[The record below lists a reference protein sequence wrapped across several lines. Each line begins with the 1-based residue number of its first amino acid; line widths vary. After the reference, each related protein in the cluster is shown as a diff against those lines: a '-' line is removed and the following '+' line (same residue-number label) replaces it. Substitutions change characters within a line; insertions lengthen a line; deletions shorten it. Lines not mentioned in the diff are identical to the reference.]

1 MTDAAPGLE
10 PGALSEPEAESEAEP
25 VSELPEPEPEPE
37 PPANSPVDA
46 EPPAPAHAPSAA
58 PSEAAAE
65 AAAPTWSDSEAAAQ
79 PPAEPDPEAE
89 TQSEAWEA
97 PAQSFTPLGA
107 TFRVMDV
114 DDVALELPAQFPAV
128 TLVES
133 EPPNRVLVFPVGL
146 TEGTAMAS
154 ALRRMEGRRP
164 MTHELFMHVL
174 QRARIDVIA
183 VRLTGREEGNLLAQ
197 LDLMTPSGRERVDCR
212 PSDGLILALRM
223 PVSSPILVDERLLET
238 VGDVAPVDD
247 GGYA

>member
-1 MTDAAPGLE
+1 MRLTPRLRPPDAPPDAP
-10 PGALSEPEAESEAEP
+10 
-25 VSELPEPEPEPE
+25 
-37 PPANSPVDA
+37 
-46 EPPAPAHAPSAA
+46 
-58 PSEAAAE
+58 AE
-65 AAAPTWSDSEAAAQ
+65 AAAPAWPESEAAAQ

-89 TQSEAWEA
+89 TPSEAGRHR
-97 PAQSFTPLGA
+97 PNRGLTPLGA

-114 DDVALELPAQFPAV
+114 DDVALDLPAQFPAV
-128 TLVES
+128 TLVEA

-146 TEGTAMAS
+146 TEGTAMAP

-183 VRLTGREEGNLLAQ
+183 VRLTGREEGNLLAE

-238 VGDVAPVDD
+238 VGDVAPVAD
-247 GGYA
+247 GGGV